1 MKKKVKAVFF
11 DFDGT
16 LIDSKTDIVLTVNRM
31 RKELNLPKLSEEVI
45 LTNVGKGPE
54 YLLEK
59 TLPPEVYVKDVIDK
73 FIEYYIEN
81 ALKYTVFYDGVLELL
96 EKLGDYHKV
105 LITNK
110 AYIVTKEI
118 LKKHNLEDSFT
129 LVYGADSLPKKKPD
143 PYPLQFA
150 VKKLNI
156 ENDEVIFFGDSIY
169 DYEACE
175 KANIQCVL
183 AKYGYSTPEELKAC
197 ENAILIDKPLD
208 LLNYVNP
215 N

>member
-1 MKKKVKAVFF
+1 MKKVKAVFF

-31 RKELNLPKLSEEVI
+31 RKELNLSELSEDEI
-45 LTNVGKGPE
+45 LIHVGKGPE

-59 TLPPEVYVKDVIDK
+59 VLTPEVRIKEIIDK
-73 FIEYYIEN
+73 FLGYYIEN
-81 ALKYTVFYDGVLELL
+81 ALKYTVFYDGVFELL
-96 EKLGDYHKV
+96 EKLDGYHKV

-118 LKKHNLEDSFT
+118 LKKYNLEDTFT
-129 LVYGADSLPKKKPD
+129 LVYGGDSLPKKKPD

-150 VKKLNI
+150 VEKLNI
-156 ENDEVIFFGDSIY
+156 NADEVIFFGDSIY

-175 KANIQCVL
+175 RANVKCVL
-183 AKYGYSTPEELKAC
+183 AKYGYSTLEELEVCK
-197 ENAILIDKPLD
+197 NAILIDKPLE
-208 LLNYVNP
+208 LLDYVN